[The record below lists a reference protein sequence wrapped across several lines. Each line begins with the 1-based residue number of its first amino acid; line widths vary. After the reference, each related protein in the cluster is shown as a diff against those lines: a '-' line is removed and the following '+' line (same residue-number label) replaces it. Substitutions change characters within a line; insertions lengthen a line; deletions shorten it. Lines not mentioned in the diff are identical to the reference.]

1 MDQSQQ
7 HFQGPT
13 QSDHDRPR
21 PTSSDV
27 DRPGPT
33 MSSVRREEHNLTTRE
48 ALQLFES
55 AGLPRN
61 QRSIERYC
69 ADGKLDAF
77 FDSDEQRYY
86 VSRAS
91 VDRLIGQLAEIKTRH
106 EAMNAIGP
114 AVSDGIRPATTTTRQ
129 ERDERQE
136 SSDHAD
142 ITELKTKVASLED
155 EKKKLEEKN
164 FTLSY
169 EKKASDQVVTMIR
182 EQIKEDRKEFFQ
194 QMNILMKEM
203 GDTKQLV
210 GELQTQLKQ
219 IAAPTTASQSGATTG
234 MRQITEAEIVDDIPP
249 TTPSDTSLDRSQPFR
264 TTFVDIRESSTDRN
278 DQPIEEHV

>member
-1 MDQSQQ
+1 MEESQHNVQ
-7 HFQGPT
+7 VAT
-13 QSDHDRPR
+13 ASDHDRPS
-21 PTSSDV
+21 PTSSDLN
-27 DRPGPT
+27 RPGPT

-48 ALQLFES
+48 ALQLFEV

-77 FDSDEQRYY
+77 FESDEQRYY
-86 VSRAS
+86 ISRAS
-91 VDRLIGQLAEIKTRH
+91 VDRLIGQLTEIKTRH
-106 EAMNAIGP
+106 EAISAVGP
-114 AVSDGIRPATTTTRQ
+114 AVSDGIRPATTPVRQ

-136 SSDHAD
+136 SSVHAD
-142 ITELKTKVASLED
+142 VKILETKLANIED

-169 EKKASDQVVTMIR
+169 EKKASEQIVTMMR
-182 EQIKEDRKEFFQ
+182 DQMKEDRKEFFQ
-194 QMNILMKEM
+194 QMDKLVKEM

-219 IAAPTTASQSGATTG
+219 IAAPRTDSQSGATTG
-234 MRQITEAEIVDDIPP
+234 MRQITEAEIADDIPP
-249 TTPSDTSLDRSQPFR
+249 TTPSDTSLGRSHPFR
-264 TTFVDIRESSTDRN
+264 PAFVDIRESNS
-278 DQPIEEHV
+278 EERV

>member
-1 MDQSQQ
+1 
-7 HFQGPT
+7 
-13 QSDHDRPR
+13 
-21 PTSSDV
+21 
-27 DRPGPT
+27 

-48 ALQLFES
+48 ALQLFEAS
-55 AGLPRN
+55 GLPRN

-86 VSRAS
+86 ISRAS
-91 VDRLIGQLAEIKTRH
+91 AERLIGQLKEIKTRH
-106 EAMNAIGP
+106 EPVNTVGP
-114 AVSDGIRPATTTTRQ
+114 AVSDGIRPATTPVRQ

-136 SSDHAD
+136 STDHAD
-142 ITELKTKVASLED
+142 IKILETKLANLED

-169 EKKASDQVVTMIR
+169 EKKASDQVVTMMR

-194 QMNILMKEM
+194 QMDKLVKEM
-203 GDTKQLV
+203 GETKQLV

-219 IAAPTTASQSGATTG
+219 IAAPRTDSQSGATTG
-234 MRQITEAEIVDDIPP
+234 MRHITEAEVVDNIPP
-249 TTPSDTSLDRSQPFR
+249 TTPFDTSSGRSQPFR
-264 TTFVDIRESSTDRN
+264 PAFVDIRESNS
-278 DQPIEEHV
+278 EELV